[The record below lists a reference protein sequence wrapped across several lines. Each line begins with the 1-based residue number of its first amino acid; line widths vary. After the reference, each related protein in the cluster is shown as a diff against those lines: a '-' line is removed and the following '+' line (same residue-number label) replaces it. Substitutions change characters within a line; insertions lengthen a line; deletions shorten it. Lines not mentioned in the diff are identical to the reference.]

1 MDLYAFRLSDGA
13 GVVVIFDDPTGR
25 LLDRQQVWHRLAGDA
40 QSARIDHIVAHN
52 EVAPLRAE
60 LQALEPQMD
69 IDARR
74 PVLGVNI
81 LRDPLVSGDH
91 RGTFAYRDTF
101 PMIVAT
107 EASFRLRVDAA
118 YDLVNADDRLDPH

>member
-1 MDLYAFRLSDGA
+1 L
-13 GVVVIFDDPTGR
+13 
-25 LLDRQQVWHRLAGDA
+25 
-40 QSARIDHIVAHN
+40 ARIDHIVAHN

-60 LQALEPQMD
+60 LQALEPGMD

-91 RGTFAYRDTF
+91 RSTFAYRDTF
-101 PMIVAT
+101 PMITAT
-107 EASFRLRVDAA
+107 EASLRLRVDAA
-118 YDLVNADDRLDPH
+118 SDRVNADDRRDPRQS